1 MKRLKILLLLTIP
14 CLFFLACS
22 YPMRTISGT
31 SLNHHPKEILS
42 TGKKTGEELRK
53 TDVKTTVDET
63 TEKTQQK
70 KKENIGNGK
79 VDKKVKNHE
88 QETMDEALDLLG
100 ESQDFWEKGDLESA
114 LKSLDKAYDL
124 ILDVNG
130 NLDISRQKDDLRF
143 MISKR
148 ILEIYASRYTV
159 VTGNGSEIP
168 LILNEA
174 VKKEIQRYSTSDRN
188 FFIRSYRRSGLYRPI
203 ILKYLKEAGLPEE
216 LSWLPLVESG
226 FKIKA
231 LSSARALGLWQFI
244 PSTGY
249 KFGLK
254 RDRFVDERMDVE
266 KSTEAAIAYLKEL
279 HGMFGDWTTVLAA
292 YNCGE
297 GRVLRVI
304 SRQHVNYLDDFWDLY
319 RRLPYETARYVPRF
333 LATLHIIK
341 DPDKYGM
348 DLSNNLEDPF
358 TYETVETNRCM
369 RLRDIALYLNVPVKT
384 LKSLNPELR
393 YEITPDREYALKV
406 PPGVGERFV
415 LIAGKIPKARAP
427 SPAFVIH
434 RVKRGEAL
442 SVIAEKYKS
451 SVRAIMAY
459 NNLKSSN
466 RIRAGQL
473 LKIPMRGYG
482 YFQPATKK
490 RVRVSK
496 ILLTGKIIE
505 YRVKHGDSLWS
516 LARYFNT
523 TVSEIKRIN
532 NLRSTKLGIDQ
543 LLRIKSRVAERTY
556 TVQKGDNLAVIAKQE
571 GASLNSILKLNGLS
585 RNSRIY
591 PGQVIIVKR

>member
-1 MKRLKILLLLTIP
+1 MKRLNILLLLTIP
-14 CLFFLACS
+14 CLFSLACS
-22 YPMRTISGT
+22 CPMRTIPGT
-31 SLNHHPKEILS
+31 SLNHHPKDILS
-42 TGKKTGEELRK
+42 TDKKTGEKLREA
-53 TDVKTTVDET
+53 DVKTTVDET

-70 KKENIGNGK
+70 KNEKTENGK
-79 VDKKVKNHE
+79 VNKKVKNHE

-100 ESQDFWEKGDLESA
+100 ESQDSWEKGDLESA

-124 ILDVNG
+124 ILEVNG

-148 ILEIYASRYTV
+148 ILEIYASRHTV

-168 LILNEA
+168 LIINEA
-174 VKKEIQRYSTSDRN
+174 VKKEIQHYTTSDRN

-203 ILKYLKEAGLPEE
+203 ILEYLKEAGLPEE

-249 KFGLK
+249 KFSLK

-266 KSTEAAIAYLKEL
+266 KSTKAAIAYLKEL

-341 DPDKYGM
+341 EPDKYGM
-348 DLSNNLEDPF
+348 DLSDNPEGRL
-358 TYETVETNRCM
+358 TYETIETNRRM
-369 RLRDIALYLNVPVKT
+369 RLRDIALYLNIPVKT

-406 PPGVGERFV
+406 PTGAGERFV
-415 LIAGKIPKARAP
+415 LIAGNIPETKAP
-427 SPAFVIH
+427 SPTYVRH
-434 RVKRGEAL
+434 RIKRGESL
-442 SVIAEKYKS
+442 SVIAKKYRS

-459 NNLKSSN
+459 NNLKSKH
-466 RIRAGQL
+466 RIREGQRL
-473 LKIPMRGYG
+473 RIPMRGYG
-482 YFQPATKK
+482 YFQPAAKK
-490 RVRVSK
+490 RATVSK
-496 ILLTGKIIE
+496 ILLPGKIME
-505 YRVKHGDSLWS
+505 YRVRQGDSLWS
-516 LARYFNT
+516 LARRFNT

-532 NLRSTKLGIDQ
+532 NLQSAKLGIDQ
-543 LLRIKSRVAERTY
+543 SLRIKSSVAERTY
-556 TVQKGDNLAVIAKQE
+556 TVRKGDNLAMIAKQE

-585 RNSRIY
+585 RNSHIY

>member
-1 MKRLKILLLLTIP
+1 
-14 CLFFLACS
+14 
-22 YPMRTISGT
+22 
-31 SLNHHPKEILS
+31 
-42 TGKKTGEELRK
+42 
-53 TDVKTTVDET
+53 
-63 TEKTQQK
+63 
-70 KKENIGNGK
+70 
-79 VDKKVKNHE
+79 
-88 QETMDEALDLLG
+88 
-100 ESQDFWEKGDLESA
+100 
-114 LKSLDKAYDL
+114 
-124 ILDVNG
+124 
-130 NLDISRQKDDLRF
+130 
-143 MISKR
+143 
-148 ILEIYASRYTV
+148 
-159 VTGNGSEIP
+159 
-168 LILNEA
+168 
-174 VKKEIQRYSTSDRN
+174 
-188 FFIRSYRRSGLYRPI
+188 
-203 ILKYLKEAGLPEE
+203 LKEAGLPEE

-249 KFGLK
+249 KFSLK

-348 DLSNNLEDPF
+348 DLSDNLEGPL

-369 RLRDIALYLNVPVKT
+369 RLRDIALYLNIPVKT

-393 YEITPDREYALKV
+393 YEITPDRKYALKV
-406 PPGVGERFV
+406 SPGAGERFV
-415 LIAGKIPKARAP
+415 LIAGNIPKAKAP
-427 SPAFVIH
+427 SPAFVRH
-434 RVKRGEAL
+434 RVKRGESL

-459 NNLKSSN
+459 NNLKSKH
-466 RIRAGQL
+466 RIREGQRL
-473 LKIPMRGYG
+473 RIPMRGYG

-505 YRVKHGDSLWS
+505 YRVKQGDSLWS
-516 LARYFNT
+516 LARHFNT
-523 TVSEIKRIN
+523 TVSEMKRIN
-532 NLRSTKLGIDQ
+532 NLRSAKLGIDQ
-543 LLRIKSRVAERTY
+543 TLRIKSRVAERTY
-556 TVQKGDNLAVIAKQE
+556 TVRKGNTLAIIAKQE
-571 GASLNSILKLNGLS
+571 GVSLNSILKLNGLS
-585 RNSRIY
+585 RNSHIY

>member
-31 SLNHHPKEILS
+31 SLNHHPKDILS

-53 TDVKTTVDET
+53 TDVKTMVDET
-63 TEKTQQK
+63 VVKEQQK
-70 KKENIGNGK
+70 DKKKTGRSS
-79 VDKKVKNHE
+79 VYKKVKKDG
-88 QETMDEALDLLG
+88 QETMDEALELLG
-100 ESQDFWEKGDLESA
+100 ESQDLWEKGDLEGA
-114 LKSLDKAYDL
+114 LKSLDRAYEL
-124 ILDVNG
+124 ILDVDG
-130 NLDISRQKDDLRF
+130 DVDISRQKDDLRF
-143 MISKR
+143 LISKR

-159 VTGNGSEIP
+159 ATGNGSEIP
-168 LILNEA
+168 LIINEA
-174 VKKEIQRYSTSDRN
+174 VKKEIQRYTTSDRN
-188 FFIRSYRRSGLYRPI
+188 FFINSYRRSGLYRPI

-226 FKIKA
+226 FRVKA
-231 LSSARALGLWQFI
+231 LSNARALGLWQFI

-279 HGMFGDWTTVLAA
+279 HGMFGDWMTVLAA

-333 LATLHIIK
+333 LATLHIIS

-369 RLRDIALYLNVPVKT
+369 RLRDIALHLNIPVET
-384 LKSLNPELR
+384 LKALNPELR

-415 LIAGKIPKARAP
+415 LIAGKIPKAKPP

-434 RVKRGEAL
+434 RVKRGESL
-442 SVIAEKYKS
+442 SVIARRYRS

-459 NNLKSSN
+459 NKLKSSHM
-466 RIRAGQL
+466 IREGRR

-482 YFQPATKK
+482 YVQPEGEK
-490 RVRVSK
+490 RVK
-496 ILLTGKIIE
+496 ISEILSTGKIIE
-505 YRVKHGDSLWS
+505 YRVRQGDSLFS
-516 LARYFNT
+516 LARRFRT

-532 NLRSTKLGIDQ
+532 DLRSDKLGIDQ
-543 LLRIKSRVAERTY
+543 ILRIKSCVAKRTC
-556 TVQKGDNLAVIAKQE
+556 TVRKGDTLAMIARQQ
-571 GASLNSILKLNGLS
+571 GVSLESILGLNGLS
-585 RNSRIY
+585 FTDRIY
-591 PGQVIIVKR
+591 PGQTIILER